1 MPIGHHLEA
10 DAMTRNQRRQVRKA
24 LESGK
29 HIRCHSPEELAE
41 VQLALHGMAVHVM
54 ILHDDGCSPEACR
67 CRPEF
72 VLERLTPE
80 GYLEGQAAQK
90 KWAKE
95 TLS

>member
-1 MPIGHHLEA
+1 
-10 DAMTRNQRRQVRKA
+10 MTRNERRRVRK
-24 LESGK
+24 LIGSGK
-29 HIRCHSPEELAE
+29 PVRCRTVEELAE
-41 VQLALHGMAVHVM
+41 VQLALQGMAVHAM

-80 GYLEGQAAQK
+80 GYLEGQAAQA
-90 KWAKE
+90 KWSKE